1 MNCSWIIMFI
11 YEDIISK
18 INDHFKYL
26 TKEAQVSLEGMISSD
41 RNPHFFFFFFKFELT
56 SILD

>member
-11 YEDIISK
+11 YEDIISR

-41 RNPHFFFFFFKFELT
+41 RNLHFFFFLSLSSLVF
-56 SILD
+56 